1 MERLAA
7 AIVGVDLGGRLIFN
21 KILPE
26 ERMKELTTPDFLPR
40 FVVDAWNAFPA
51 MLLRIGLI
59 LLGVFLLCGTYAALA

>member
-1 MERLAA
+1 MIWTAL
-7 AIVGVDLGGRLIFN
+7 
-21 KILPE
+21 LPE

-40 FVVDAWNAFPA
+40 FVVDAWNTFPA